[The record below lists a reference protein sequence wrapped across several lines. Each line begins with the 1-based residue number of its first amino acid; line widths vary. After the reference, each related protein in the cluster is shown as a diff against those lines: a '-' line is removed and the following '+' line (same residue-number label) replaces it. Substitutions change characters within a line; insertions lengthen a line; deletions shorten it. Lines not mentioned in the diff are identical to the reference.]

1 MPSGSAARN
10 LLVLAGLGLLALLL
24 AGAVMG
30 VLGQKILGLGDGYV
44 SKPEIHLPPQPIFPA
59 SVRDKHLGLT
69 PAKDHVE
76 EPQKDEDHKEGT
88 AAKDA
93 QEREAHST
101 PLPIMQFAVTNT
113 LLSAWF
119 ATVMLVLFFVLGSR
133 EKSLV
138 PGRFQ
143 SLVESLIEAALSFCS
158 SVLGPEMGRKAF
170 PVVATIFF
178 FVLFNAWLALLPF
191 YQFLGFTKDGEIKAH
206 LLRSAGTDLNFPLA
220 LALISFVFVEY
231 WGIRSHGLG
240 YFKKFF
246 AIGGLLRLRPSGI
259 IDAFVGFLELISE
272 FVRIVSFTFRL
283 FGNMTAGEILVV
295 MITFLVPFVAVEFVF
310 GLELLVGLIQ
320 AVIFASLTLVF
331 LSVAVSHQE
340 H

>member
-30 VLGQKILGLGDGYV
+30 VIGQKILGLGDGYV

-93 QEREAHST
+93 QEGEAHST

-133 EKSLV
+133 KKSLV

-220 LALISFVFVEY
+220 LALISFIFVEY

-246 AIGGLLRLRPSGI
+246 AIGGLLRLRPAGL

>member
-30 VLGQKILGLGDGYV
+30 VIGQKILGLGDGYV

-93 QEREAHST
+93 QEGEAHST

-133 EKSLV
+133 KKSLV

-246 AIGGLLRLRPSGI
+246 AISGLLRLRPSGI